1 MFTPGYISVMCV
13 MYVKRK
19 YNLMR
24 PIYTLIHTHT
34 HSYTLIQTHT
44 HSYTLIHRQ
53 CLIYIST
60 LFRVSNN
67 TQYNDLLTLYRS
79 CTQTGTDSPYIPYC
93 SRQYSS
99 VMFIYSIILR

>member
-34 HSYTLIQTHT
+34 HSYTLIHIHT
-44 HSYTLIHRQ
+44 DT
-53 CLIYIST
+53 
-60 LFRVSNN
+60 
-67 TQYNDLLTLYRS
+67 
-79 CTQTGTDSPYIPYC
+79 
-93 SRQYSS
+93 
-99 VMFIYSIILR
+99 